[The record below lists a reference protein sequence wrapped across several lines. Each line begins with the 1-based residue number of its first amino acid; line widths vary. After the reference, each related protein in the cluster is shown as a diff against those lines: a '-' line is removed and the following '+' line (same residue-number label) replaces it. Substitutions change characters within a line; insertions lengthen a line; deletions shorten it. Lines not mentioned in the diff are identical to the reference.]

1 MSTSGINLGTEKKIF
16 AIFRIIVTLC
26 TLKITQSGPVR
37 AKLIIDI
44 LYSRRHI
51 FFLQAPSY
59 LVCMR
64 MPLAGFVNGD
74 GSDNLAV
81 RPLTKYRNLLTAL
94 RSASPWAGDP
104 YYVTGWA

>member
-1 MSTSGINLGTEKKIF
+1 MYSQNNPVWPSSRQVDN
-16 AIFRIIVTLC
+16 RYIIQPT
-26 TLKITQSGPVR
+26 PF
-37 AKLIIDI
+37 
-44 LYSRRHI
+44 

-74 GSDNLAV
+74 GSENLAV